1 MIFTK
6 MHGLGNDFVVVNG
19 FALHLDS
26 FPRAGFEIPPYQQ
39 LAVGICDR
47 HFGVGGDGL
56 ILVVPSKNADFC
68 MRMINPDG
76 TEAQMCG
83 NGIRCAAKFAFERG
97 ITSANPVRVDTL
109 AGIKTIEMTIV
120 DGKVTTA
127 RVDMG
132 KPWLDRTEI
141 PSIMPGVGPI
151 ISEPLAIADVDGAG
165 LQIPPHQVA
174 PPQGLLAVTC
184 VSMGNPH
191 CITFVDDVKSF
202 PLAVIGPQV
211 ERHPS
216 FPERTNAEF
225 VEVISPN
232 EIRMRVWERGAAE
245 TLACGT
251 GACASAVASIL
262 NAKTER
268 KVTVHLDGG
277 DLEIEWPEDGSVFM
291 TGPAVE
297 VFTGELNEELLN
309 AWINIHN

>member
-19 FALHLDS
+19 FTLHLDD
-26 FPRAGFEIPPYQQ
+26 AAIAK

-56 ILVVPSKNADFC
+56 ILVVPSRNADFC

-151 ISEPLAIADVDGAG
+151 ISEPLVVDKFSGAG
-165 LQIPPHQVA
+165 FEI

-225 VEVISPN
+225 VEVISPD

-277 DLEIEWPEDGSVFM
+277 DLQIEWPEDGSVFM

-297 VFTGELNEELLN
+297 VFTGELNDELFR
-309 AWINIHN
+309 AWTSIP